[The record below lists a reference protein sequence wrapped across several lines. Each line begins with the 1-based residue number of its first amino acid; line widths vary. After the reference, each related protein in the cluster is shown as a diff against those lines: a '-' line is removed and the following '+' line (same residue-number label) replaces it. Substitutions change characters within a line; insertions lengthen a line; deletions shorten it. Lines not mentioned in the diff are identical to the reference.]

1 MRRLAVMSVL
11 CVLAL
16 CVALQA
22 KDKASESPLVGT
34 WNCTAQ
40 GGENGDVAFTLTFE
54 EAESGLTGSVSAPQ
68 GDADLTSVT
77 FKDNKLK
84 IDINTGD
91 DDYVLTAAYAD
102 GKLTEGEWSRDG
114 EKKGTWEGKK

>member
-16 CVALQA
+16 CVAVQA
-22 KDKASESPLVGT
+22 KDKSSNSPLVGT

-54 EAESGLTGSVSAPQ
+54 ESESGLTGSVSAPQ
-68 GDADLTSVT
+68 GDANLTSVT
-77 FKDNKLK
+77 FKDNNLK

-91 DDYVLTAAYAD
+91 DDYVLTATYAD
-102 GKLTEGEWSRDG
+102 GKLTGGAWSRDG
-114 EKKGTWEGKK
+114 EKKGTWDGKK